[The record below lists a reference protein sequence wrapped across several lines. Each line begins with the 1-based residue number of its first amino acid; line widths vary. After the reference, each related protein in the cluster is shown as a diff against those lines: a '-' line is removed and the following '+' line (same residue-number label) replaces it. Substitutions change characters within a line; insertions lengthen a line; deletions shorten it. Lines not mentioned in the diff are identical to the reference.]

1 MIIAETVLAAALVS
15 LVRSLAPAGR
25 GHCFHTTACRES
37 ATIKAPHRAT
47 DAGPPGTAMTGES
60 AAGLSTETPQRRK
73 GFKERPRRVRA
84 GQGCKARP
92 KIRAEP
98 HRFGAATVTS
108 AGPSGGESSQGGRA
122 TERRRPP
129 F

>member
-47 DAGPPGTAMTGES
+47 DAGLPGTAMTGES
-60 AAGLSTETPQRRK
+60 AAGLSTETPQ
-73 GFKERPRRVRA
+73 VRA